1 MVVIGWDFASAVA
14 ILLRIAVAD
23 GGHLNKCLL
32 LLLLLPSAL
41 ASANC
46 AAAAAMAAINKSQ

>member
-32 LLLLLPSAL
+32 LLLLPSAL